1 MMTATKLTAD
11 PTQGYGAADFLD
23 CMEGLEL
30 PTAQKPPETRWGMLQ
45 GVALC
50 GGLTVIALGLN
61 QLSVWPFQLASGR
74 HPLEPVMLAIIMG
87 ILLGNIGLRLQPLQV
102 GIKWVARRAL
112 PLGIILLG
120 ARLNFLDVL
129 RVGLGGIL
137 MTLVEMVLALVI
149 MIFLARRMGLT
160 TKLATLIGVGT
171 AICGGTAIVATA
183 PVIDADEND
192 VVFSVATV
200 TLLGLVAMAPLPLIG
215 GLLEMSQQAFGIW
228 AGLSIHQTPQVIAS
242 GFAYG
247 DEAGETATVV
257 KLARVCLLAPVV
269 FMVGFWYARSRAG
282 AGATKVRYRNL
293 FPLFILGFLGMALAR
308 SLGLLPSLSLELAP
322 GSVLG
327 ARDWNFSVPYAA
339 QRISEICI
347 VASMAAVGLE
357 TRFKALKRTGYKPFL
372 AGLITSVVICAALL
386 FLIRLTTP

>member
-1 MMTATKLTAD
+1 MTATKLTAD
-11 PTQGYGAADFLD
+11 PTQGYCAADFLD

-171 AICGGTAIVATA
+171 AICGWTAIVATA

-200 TLLGLVAMAPLPLIG
+200 TLLGLVAMALLPLIG

-282 AGATKVRYRNL
+282 AGSTKVRYRNL

>member
-1 MMTATKLTAD
+1 MTTVTKLTAD

-30 PTAQKPPETRWGMLQ
+30 PGAQKPPETRSGMLQ

-50 GGLTVIALGLN
+50 GGLTAVALALN
-61 QLSVWPFQLASGR
+61 QLSVWPFTLASGR

-87 ILLGNIGLRLQPLQV
+87 IVLGNVGLKLQPLQV
-102 GIKWVARRAL
+102 GIKWVARKAL

-129 RVGLGGIL
+129 RVGMGGIL

-149 MIFLARRMGLT
+149 MVFLARRMGLT

-200 TLLGLVAMAPLPLIG
+200 TLLGLAAMALLPLIAG
-215 GLLEMSQQAFGIW
+215 MLEMSQQAFGIW

-247 DEAGETATVV
+247 AEAGETATVV

-269 FMVGFWYARSRAG
+269 FFVGLWYARRREGG
-282 AGATKVRYRNL
+282 ARTKVRYRNL

-308 SLGLLPSLSLELAP
+308 SLGLLPALSLELAP
-322 GSVLG
+322 GSILG
-327 ARDWNFSVPYAA
+327 ARDWNFTVPYAA

-357 TRFKALKRTGYKPFL
+357 TRFKALKRTGYKPFV
-372 AGLITSVVICAALL
+372 AGLIASVVICSALL
-386 FLIRLTTP
+386 ALIRLTTP

>member
-1 MMTATKLTAD
+1 MTTASKLTAD
-11 PTQGYGAADFLD
+11 PTQGYGTADFLD

-30 PTAQKPPETRWGMLQ
+30 PGAQKHPETRSGMLQ
-45 GVALC
+45 GVAIC
-50 GGLTVIALGLN
+50 AGLTIVALALN
-61 QLSVWPFQLASGR
+61 TLTVWPFTLANGR

-87 ILLGNIGLRLQPLQV
+87 IVLGNVGLKLQPMQS
-102 GIKWVARRAL
+102 GIKWVARKAL

-129 RVGLGGIL
+129 RVGMGGIL
-137 MTLVEMVLALVI
+137 MTLVEMVLALAI
-149 MIFLARRMGLT
+149 MVFLARRMGLT

-183 PVIDADEND
+183 PVIEADEND

-200 TLLGLVAMAPLPLIG
+200 TLLGLAAMALLPLIASA
-215 GLLEMSQQAFGIW
+215 LEMSQQAFGIW

-247 DEAGETATVV
+247 AEAGETATVV

-269 FMVGFWYARSRAG
+269 FLVGFWYARSREG
-282 AGATKVRYRNL
+282 ASRKKIRYRNL
-293 FPLFILGFLGMALAR
+293 FPLFVLGFLGMALAR
-308 SLGLLPSLSLELAP
+308 SLGLLPALSIELAS

-327 ARDWNFSVPYAA
+327 ARDWSFNVPYVA
-339 QRISEICI
+339 QRLSEICI

-357 TRFKALKRTGYKPFL
+357 TRFNALKRTGFKPFL
-372 AGLITSVVICAALL
+372 AGLIASVVICAALL
-386 FLIRLTTP
+386 AMIRLTTS

>member
-30 PTAQKPPETRWGMLQ
+30 PTAQKPPETRRGMLQ

-87 ILLGNIGLRLQPLQV
+87 IVLGNIGLRLQPLQV

-137 MTLVEMVLALVI
+137 MTLVEMALALVI
-149 MIFLARRMGLT
+149 MIFLARRMGLS

-200 TLLGLVAMAPLPLIG
+200 TLLGLVAMALLPLIG
-215 GLLEMSQQAFGIW
+215 GMLEMSQQAFGIW

-247 DEAGETATVV
+247 DQAGETATVV

-269 FMVGFWYARSRAG
+269 FMVGYWYARRRAG

-322 GSVLG
+322 GSILG

-357 TRFKALKRTGYKPFL
+357 TRFKALKRTGYKPFV
-372 AGLITSVVICAALL
+372 AGLIASVVICAALL
-386 FLIRLTTP
+386 VMIRLTTP